1 MLQRTLL
8 VIAVFLILLV
18 ALSLGESVGRQT
30 LDWVSRLTY
39 WMIGDL
45 RELYTQIVAYLQVN
59 RVKALIALLLTIPV
73 SYWLIRRPGAD
84 TPAALSTR
92 KMAIV
97 LALFLGWLGAHRFY
111 LGQIGWGLLYLV
123 IAYLFT
129 PLAVVIGLIDAARF
143 TLMSEAAFPSR
154 RPAPAAPP
162 SA

>member
-1 MLQRTLL
+1 MLQRIVL

-18 ALSLGESVGRQT
+18 ALSLGENVGRQT
-30 LDWVSRLTY
+30 LEWVSALTG
-39 WMIGDL
+39 WMVRDL
-45 RELYTQIVAYLQVN
+45 HDIYAQVVDYLQVN
-59 RVKALIALLLTIPV
+59 RIKVLVALLLTVPV
-73 SYWLIRRPGAD
+73 SYWLIRRPGAGS
-84 TPAALSTR
+84 PAGLSTR

-129 PLAVVIGLIDAARF
+129 PLAVVIGLIDAVRF

-154 RPAPAAPP
+154 RAGRQTPP
-162 SA
+162 TV